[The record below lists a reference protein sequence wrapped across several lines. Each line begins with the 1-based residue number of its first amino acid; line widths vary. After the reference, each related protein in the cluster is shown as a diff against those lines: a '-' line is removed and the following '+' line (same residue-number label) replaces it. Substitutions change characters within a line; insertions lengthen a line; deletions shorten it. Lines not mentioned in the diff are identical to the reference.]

1 MISIAG
7 YPNHEEQSPP
17 KISIIQTDKN
27 DAEEIKK
34 VEVNVFNQDHVNQDK
49 KSRNNKTLLPALT
62 TSNKKSLRSPQ
73 HDVDRVLQH
82 TSSV

>member
-7 YPNHEEQSPP
+7 YPNHEKLFPP
-17 KISIIQTDKN
+17 KISIIKTDKN

-34 VEVNVFNQDHVNQDK
+34 VEVNVFNQDHVKQDK
-49 KSRNNKTLLPALT
+49 KSRNTKTLLPALT

-73 HDVDRVLQH
+73 HDVDRVLHH